1 MIAGVAAA
9 LCLAAAPEHSLEHLM
24 NEPLIAALDRAL
36 KGDAQILQGFGIE
49 EAVITAPLWD
59 DRVSVDGKGIVTFT
73 TRRPS
78 GDNGGSPIGVFRT
91 RLEKEELMSLIRE
104 LRKLVA
110 APPAPHRS
118 EAYETRIELSA
129 VADGHLF
136 GAGAPAFPP
145 AMEPLQ
151 PVLTPLNRAIGKAI
165 EHPVRSLTLELEL
178 PQGAGR
184 GGVVAAVLHLKN
196 GGEQGFWVSNP
207 LALPN
212 QPERDRAQL
221 VYARPIVFTPGVSP
235 IPVPPRKV
243 LLSAPAPGADQPRYR
258 WIPAKGAVAVPMQA
272 KIDAGD
278 AKELVF
284 RAELFA
290 EEGAD
295 EVAGQPRLRGAVFS
309 ADVTVPLK

>member
-1 MIAGVAAA
+1 MIAAAFAA
-9 LCLAAAPEHSLEHLM
+9 LLLAAAPEHKM

-59 DRVSVDGKGIVTFT
+59 ERVSVDGKGVVTFT
-73 TRRPS
+73 TRRSS
-78 GDNGGSPIGVFRT
+78 GDNGGSPVGVFRT
-91 RLEKEELMSLIRE
+91 TLPKEELLSLIRE

-110 APPAPHRS
+110 APPQPHRS

-129 VADGHLF
+129 VAGGHLF
-136 GAGAPAFPP
+136 GAGAPVFPP

-151 PVLTPLNRAIGKAI
+151 PVLMPLNRAIGKAL

-178 PQGAGR
+178 PDGVGR
-184 GGVVAAVLHLKN
+184 GGTVAAVLHLKN

-212 QPERDRAQL
+212 QPERDRVQL

-235 IPVPPRKV
+235 VPVPARKV
-243 LLSAPAPGADQPRYR
+243 LLTPPAAATDEPRYR
-258 WIPAKGAVAVPMQA
+258 WLPAKGEVTVPMQA
-272 KIDAGD
+272 KLDPGD

-295 EVAGQPRLRGAVFS
+295 VVAGQPRLRGSVFS
-309 ADVTVPLK
+309 ADLTVAIQ